1 MLAYCRMDSLER
13 ISMIFESK
21 FYHVHSCKC
30 IWNCHLPKWQPF
42 CPREMSSNEL
52 TMTFILSVIPTR
64 LNSAKLGGIFFL
76 GILLHQTLHD
86 FSISIKML
94 MFIYIYYFSKGGFHP
109 THHVFKWTN
118 VSHSS
123 KLATSYNC
131 TFAQIYTFW
140 PLLGPRYFSHMVR
153 FLLLCV
159 SFSDYNCHVYV

>member
-1 MLAYCRMDSLER
+1 MFIHVNAFEIVICQKGSHFVQGGWVQMSWLWPSFCRS
-13 ISMIFESK
+13 
-21 FYHVHSCKC
+21 HSYQAQQYKT
-30 IWNCHLPKWQPF
+30 W
-42 CPREMSSNEL
+42 
-52 TMTFILSVIPTR
+52 
-64 LNSAKLGGIFFL
+64 GYFFL

-94 MFIYIYYFSKGGFHP
+94 MFIYIHYFSQGGFHP
-109 THHVFKWTN
+109 IHHVFKWTN

-140 PLLGPRYFSHMVR
+140 PLLGPRYFTHMVR